1 MNSSKSTPALQA
13 PEDVRELSQGLAHV
27 ADALHNA
34 LRKLTTHPNPD
45 PSLAYALLTE
55 EYALRARINIL
66 VNDADRHTVAGLNFS
81 QSELLNLLEEK
92 VAQVTQTD
100 ALETVRSIVSD
111 LITLASAIVP
121 GKSKTINFLVAEM
134 SSRVER

>member
-1 MNSSKSTPALQA
+1 MSSSTTKPALQT
-13 PEDVRELSQGLAHV
+13 PQDVQELSQGLAHV

-34 LRKLTTHPNPD
+34 LRKLTAHPNPD

-66 VNDADRHTVAGLNFS
+66 VNDADHHTVSGLKFS
-81 QSELLNLLEEK
+81 QSELLDLLEEK
-92 VAQVTQTD
+92 ASQVTQTVS
-100 ALETVRSIVSD
+100 LETVRSIVSD

-121 GKSKTINFLVAEM
+121 GKAKTINFLVAEV
-134 SSRVER
+134 SGRVEP

>member
-1 MNSSKSTPALQA
+1 MNSSSTKPALLTPQ
-13 PEDVRELSQGLAHV
+13 DVQELSQGLTHV

-34 LRKLTTHPNPD
+34 LRTLTANPNPD

-66 VNDADRHTVAGLNFS
+66 INDLDRHTVSGLTFS
-81 QSELLNLLEEK
+81 QTELLRLLDEK
-92 VAQVTQTD
+92 SRQVVETD
-100 ALETVRSIVSD
+100 SLETVRSVVSD

-121 GKSKTINFLVAEM
+121 GKARIINFLVAEM
-134 SSRVER
+134 SANLER